1 MEACARAVAAAPV
14 AVAGV
19 LRPLVALFALRR
31 LELDA
36 GYLMGEGLLALPA
49 GRAIPGE
56 IRCARWRR
64 LYVLEDVWRQRVH
77 VAWTDRD
84 WNQRAP
90 RAWCRPLDV
99 TSKGSCCCP

>member
-1 MEACARAVAAAPV
+1 MEACARAVAAAPA

-19 LRPLVALFALRR
+19 LRPLVA
-31 LELDA
+31 
-36 GYLMGEGLLALPA
+36 LLALPA

>member
-1 MEACARAVAAAPV
+1 VRAVAAAPA

-36 GYLMGEGLLALPA
+36 GYLLGEGLLALPA

-56 IRCARWRR
+56 IRCACRR
-64 LYVLEDVWRQRVH
+64 PPRALEGVWRQHVH
-77 VAWTDRD
+77 VAVLRKI
-84 WNQRAP
+84 RSACAP
-90 RAWCRPLDV
+90 RLIPPCIRQAN
-99 TSKGSCCCP
+99 TS